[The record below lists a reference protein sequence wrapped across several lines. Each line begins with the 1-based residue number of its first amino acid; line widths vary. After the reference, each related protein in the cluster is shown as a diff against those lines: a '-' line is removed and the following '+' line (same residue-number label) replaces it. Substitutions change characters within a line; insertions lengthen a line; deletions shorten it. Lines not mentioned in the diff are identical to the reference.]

1 MNKFEKALLGGIAG
15 GAKASGEFFADR
27 SKSKESQRKETVI
40 AKRQETLAEL
50 KNKFAVAREQTQ
62 YDYKDRVRAEEQV
75 TANLA
80 RPAGQVINGRS
91 QTRGDMATMSDDDIK
106 KSGAMSQEDYLNS
119 KRDEKRSY
127 DKTIADKKQADAI
140 ALAEK
145 RNKRYEDKT
154 EEPSIKDKNYAKEQ
168 AVANIEAKFA
178 QYNPILTLNKKGIEL
193 EFTGSEKE
201 FEGLKS
207 FVKSSGFPNANI
219 FKGTGKEAGKVM
231 VYSGSYV
238 YKKEQKSLA
247 APEVGAGSGAKTGLS
262 SLMALRDAKKKNV
275 TTHGSNLNSQH
286 PDDGLEKDPPKAIA
300 APEKISTIN
309 PALPKDPKQWDVQNI
324 TQNGKSVAIVMTEN
338 GPIELTPE
346 ELAQYKKVSP
356 SYTGQGLKGP
366 AIDYFKKNLT
376 GTQQIIK

>member
-178 QYNPILTLNKKGIEL
+178 RYKPILTLNGDGIEL
-193 EFTGSEKE
+193 EFTGSDED

-207 FVKSSGFPNANI
+207 FVKSNGFPDANI
-219 FKGTGKEAGKVM
+219 FKEAGKVM
-231 VYSGSYV
+231 VYSGGYV
-238 YKKEQKSLA
+238 YKKEQKSLT
-247 APEVGAGSGAKTGLS
+247 APEVGSGLS

-324 TQNGKSVAIVMTEN
+324 TKNGKSVAIVMTEN